1 MSNCQEARGGGEP
14 HIGDGLSCVLRL
26 EDSRGAKMKT
36 AFASHEAR
44 EVMQP
49 VLRLLGGAPKTASK
63 MTQRQRSRSAAA
75 KRATEETECVD
86 CKGKVTSTAQIALQ
100 SKIKDIDRQLQEALG
115 FGIGHREE
123 EVEEMLLGLAL
134 ATRAC
139 SDCKSECSTLAG
151 RPCATVIRVR
161 ERLDTAMTRAKCMQL
176 IQDSNVCIMMHTC
189 TARAGCVHMQEFVQT
204 HQVKIVARKGEV
216 EQLLS
221 YEESTDV
228 KEETSTAFK
237 AAMECVEDMMRRLKD
252 EQSMSP
258 TAQKDS
264 AVDAKAEMQP
274 LAGSAAQLE
283 MPTGKGNQQNEN
295 AREREVRAK
304 RAACPSPAA
313 SPTAR

>member
-1 MSNCQEARGGGEP
+1 MPPKDVADEQQTDSCDVKAVGPVLPPKDVSVVSAPQCFHMPVSAPQCQSQKKWKTASGRDARTQDQKRTSSCQSRCQRQKKWKTASGRDARTQDQRIMSNCQEARGGGEP

-49 VLRLLGGAPKTASK
+49 VFRMLGGAPKTASK
-63 MTQRQRSRSAAA
+63 MNQRQRSRSAAA
-75 KRATEETECVD
+75 KRATEDTECGD
-86 CKGKVTSTAQIALQ
+86 CKGEVTSTAQIALQ

-134 ATRAC
+134 AARAC

-151 RPCATVIRVR
+151 RPCATVSSVR

-204 HQVKIVARKGEV
+204 HQVKIIAR
-216 EQLLS
+216 
-221 YEESTDV
+221 
-228 KEETSTAFK
+228 
-237 AAMECVEDMMRRLKD
+237 
-252 EQSMSP
+252 
-258 TAQKDS
+258 
-264 AVDAKAEMQP
+264 
-274 LAGSAAQLE
+274 
-283 MPTGKGNQQNEN
+283 
-295 AREREVRAK
+295 
-304 RAACPSPAA
+304 
-313 SPTAR
+313 